1 MSVDHRIAVLR
12 QVSFCAGLDEQTIA
26 ALAGIATPLQRPAGT
41 IVQLAGEP
49 AVAMYVVTHGR
60 VKVARTAANGREQVL
75 HVATSG
81 QHFNAVPM
89 FDDGPCPADAQALT
103 DVALLVL
110 PKQQLLRVVEDHPA
124 LGLAL
129 LREFTGRLRHL
140 VGLVDDLAL
149 HTVQGRLAKL
159 LLQQAE
165 AAERGETVPML
176 TQAAMA
182 AQLGTVR
189 EMVARTLKSFEV
201 QGLIG
206 LERGVITVL
215 DRAGLAR
222 HAEN

>member
-1 MSVDHRIAVLR
+1 MSVDQRIAALR
-12 QVSFCAGLDEQTIA
+12 QVGFCAALDDRTIA
-26 ALAGIATPLQRPAGT
+26 ALAGIAMPLRRPAGT
-41 IVQLAGEP
+41 IVQLTGEP

-81 QHFNAVPM
+81 QHFNIVPM

-110 PKQQLLRVVEDHPA
+110 PKLSLRRVSEEHPVLA
-124 LGLAL
+124 LAL
-129 LREFTGRLRHL
+129 LREFTGRLRYL

-159 LLQQAE
+159 LVQQAA
-165 AAERGETVPML
+165 AAERGEAVPML
-176 TQAAMA
+176 TQAEMA
-182 AQLGTVR
+182 ARLGTVR
-189 EMVARTLKSFEV
+189 EMVARTLKGFEA
-201 QGLIG
+201 QELIG
-206 LERGVITVL
+206 LERGVITVR

-222 HAEN
+222 HAEH